1 MANIEERIESVVKKP
16 IEDLGYR
23 LYDVIYTKEGK
34 DWYLRIFI
42 ENEVGISL
50 EDCEKVNNAI
60 DELLDQANVIKDPY
74 FLEVSSTG
82 VEKVLRKD
90 WHLSETL
97 GEKVIVSLFK
107 PMNGKKEIISTLKSF
122 NETDIE
128 LEELTIPRKDISMIK
143 KYYDWGN

>member
-1 MANIEERIESVVKKP
+1 MANIEERVENVVKKP

-34 DWYLRIFI
+34 EWYLRIFI
-42 ENEVGISL
+42 ENEKGISL

-90 WHLSETL
+90 WHLSEAI
-97 GEKVIVSLFK
+97 GDKVVISLFK
-107 PMNGKKEIISTLKSF
+107 PINNQKEILGILKGF